1 MINISTEQ
9 AFEIIMDHLT
19 RKLPF
24 CLTRMGD
31 GEAMFLKGDK
41 DKVDF
46 VMKRQLGF
54 IPDYK
59 DIQLIAKN
67 LMDTYHLSD
76 MIGVSTQKH
85 IDKKDYWAEVITII
99 NETGIYSSVDNYCS
113 IDIHYDFLRDGVYDK
128 MLTGLDDLYYIS
140 CRNLDEQIKS
150 KFKIKNVHSFIIPP
164 EMAFESSYEGDKHY
178 PDAFLK
184 ASEWIRQNGDPGR
197 LLLVGGG
204 IVGKAYCAKWAME
217 GGVALD
223 IGSIFDEFAG
233 RVTRGQGRGVDV
245 YDETRKI

>member
-1 MINISTEQ
+1 MINIATEQ
-9 AFEIIMDHLT
+9 AFVIIMDHLT

-24 CLTRMGD
+24 CLTRFGD

-41 DKVDF
+41 DQVDF

-54 IPDYK
+54 VPDYK
-59 DIQLIAKN
+59 DLQLITKN

-76 MIGVSTQKH
+76 MIGVSTQRH
-85 IDKKDYWAEVITII
+85 IEKKDFWAEVITII
-99 NETGIYSSVDNYCS
+99 NETGIYASVDHYCS
-113 IDIHYDFLRDGVYDK
+113 IDIHYDFLKGGYYDMMLRDTDE
-128 MLTGLDDLYYIS
+128 LYYIS
-140 CRNLDEQIKS
+140 CRNLDQELKDHFNIKE
-150 KFKIKNVHSFIIPP
+150 VHSFIIPP
-164 EMAFESSYEGDKHY
+164 EMAFESSYEGDRHY

-184 ASEWIRQNGDPGR
+184 ASDWIRQHGNEGK

-217 GGVALD
+217 GGVAVD